1 MIGDLLNVNRDRDPF
16 FAIAILFSRSRSH
29 LVIAI
34 WLKDHSTI
42 AIAKFNDRDRQNA
55 IFLAILADI
64 NIFIKFS
71 RIFRKALEFCILK
84 MSNTTFDSV
93 TLSEG
98 DKMEL

>member
-1 MIGDLLNVNRDRDPF
+1 MSDRRSRLRSFFRNRIAIGDRQ
-16 FAIAILFSRSRSH
+16 
-29 LVIAI
+29 
-34 WLKDHSTI
+34 TI
-42 AIAKFNDRDRQNA
+42 AIAKFNDRDRKNA

-64 NIFIKFS
+64 NIFISFS
-71 RIFRKALEFCILK
+71 RIFRKTLEFCILK